1 LTEKIEW
8 LDGTFDLLLV
18 LLGIITS
25 VLFGFQ
31 CTRIPLE
38 VAALNPGFTQT
49 ELFNEV
55 NRQITVWLRVFFI
68 PLISLIGIWFV
79 NRIGLRTKIGMRKS
93 VSEFC
98 YGWAFTILSQN
109 FAYFFGVA
117 TFTSIESI
125 QFTANLLSAILN
137 VFNFLIILG
146 LVYTYETTAALD
158 RTAEKGKIHP
168 KIWKPVLI
176 RTVAFWFLALAITNW
191 TYMLA
196 RYGFIFMD

>member
-109 FAYFFGVA
+109 FAYFFGVV

-158 RTAEKGKIHP
+158 RTAEKGKVHP
-168 KIWKPVLI
+168 KIWKSVSI
-176 RTVAFWFLALAITNW
+176 RTVAFWFLALVITNW